1 MNIVEES
8 PRKTPYTKADYI
20 SGAAVKKYMLAEIL
34 DHVDPLT
41 GEVNATGLAEDAC
54 SHFDGYVNNDVPNK
68 FFDLAEL
75 IAERHEIKTGIRIV
89 TVTRPFAGLI
99 NSLLADWF

>member
-1 MNIVEES
+1 
-8 PRKTPYTKADYI
+8 
-20 SGAAVKKYMLAEIL
+20 MLAEVG

-54 SHFDGYVNNDVPNK
+54 SHFDGYEGNNIPDK

-75 IAERHEIKTGIRIV
+75 IAERHEIKTGIRQPSAF
-89 TVTRPFAGLI
+89 RSLAGLI
-99 NSLLADWF
+99 NSLQSDWF